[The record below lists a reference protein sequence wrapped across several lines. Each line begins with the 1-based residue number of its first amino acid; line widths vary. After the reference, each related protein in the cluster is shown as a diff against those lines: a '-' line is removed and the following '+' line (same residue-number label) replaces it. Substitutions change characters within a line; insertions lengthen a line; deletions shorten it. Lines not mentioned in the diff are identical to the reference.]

1 MIRSIRSLALGL
13 TVVFASGCFGSFP
26 VVHKVYEFNKSFG
39 SKIVQ
44 TLVFWAFSILPVYGI
59 AGLADVLIFNL
70 IEFWTGG
77 GGNEIKRAEL
87 EDGSTLEMQKVSAT
101 EMRLRHYAAADG
113 KLLSETVLLRTGENT
128 LEIVRDGVVVSS
140 AEQLPDGS
148 LRLQQSGREV
158 IVPVE
163 QLREIG
169 ARVEQEGNLSAARAA
184 VAPCAVAM
192 R

>member
-1 MIRSIRSLALGL
+1 MVRSIRPLALGL
-13 TVVFASGCFGSFP
+13 TVAFASGCFGSFP

-59 AGLADVLIFNL
+59 AGLADVFIFNL

-77 GGNEIKRAEL
+77 GADEIKRADL
-87 EDGSTLEMQKVSAT
+87 EDGSTLEMHRVSAT
-101 EMRLRHYAAADG
+101 EMRLRHFADG
-113 KLLSETVLLRTGENT
+113 QLLSETVLVRTAENT
-128 LEIVRDGVVVSS
+128 IEVTRDGALVSS

-148 LRLQQSGREV
+148 LRLQQDGREL

-163 QLREIG
+163 QLREIE
-169 ARVEQEGNLSAARAA
+169 ARVEQEGSLSAARAA
-184 VAPCAVAM
+184 LAPCAVAM